1 MPLDKMP
8 DSEDFVQTHK
18 SVILHYQGNP
28 IACIVVDDDNEAE
41 NKFNRYEKLSNNP
54 SLKAKLIGFLNKHDD
69 LGLLMGLK
77 LKIQTDDDFLEFTIY
92 PNDEFIDTVIFN
104 ETVSIIND
112 KLDNLFSLR
121 IVTDQFVKTRT
132 EFKKFQNV
140 MT

>member
-18 SVILHYQGNP
+18 SIILHSQGNP
-28 IACIVVDDDNEAE
+28 VACIVDDEDLETQSD
-41 NKFNRYEKLSNNP
+41 RYEKLSNN
-54 SLKAKLIGFLNKHDD
+54 SNLKAKLIGFLNKHND

-77 LKIQTDDDFLEFTIY
+77 LKIQTDKDSLEFTTY
-92 PNDEFIDTVIFN
+92 PNEEFIDTVIFN
-104 ETVSIIND
+104 ESISIIND

-121 IVTDQFVKTRT
+121 IMTDQFVKTRA
-132 EFKKFQNV
+132 EFEKFQNA